1 MMRARHHVCAGAL
14 VRCLSLL
21 GALGLAPAAVAQNIW
36 DETTAALSQ
45 PAEMPEGWQFEDDL
59 FALLDLGEAL
69 FEAKFTA
76 LDGAGRPNATQAALP
91 NRPRKPLTQAFS
103 RTSGPDASACSS
115 CHNAPLSG
123 GAGDYVTN
131 VFTSSGFANA
141 VFETTDPELSN
152 ERGTNHLFGSGLVEL
167 LAREMTRSLQDQRE
181 QALATAREQ
190 GSSVRV
196 DLSAKGIGFGTLVA
210 LPDGLVDASGVEGVD
225 PDLIIKPFTHKG
237 VIRSLRQFTVTAL
250 NHHSG
255 MQATERFGARWTGET
270 DFDGDGYLDEM
281 NAGQI
286 AALVAW
292 QATLPPPGRATDL
305 PDEWQAAATRG
316 EALFSDFGCSSC
328 HVAALPLESLDFHDP
343 GPLDTAGTLNSGD
356 VRHPAI
362 YDLTLLEW
370 SATLPR
376 NEDGHVM
383 VPLFGDLKRH
393 RMTDAEV
400 NGFGNERVVQGF
412 VDTNVFMTTEL
423 WGVGSTAPFGHR
435 NDMTT
440 MDQAIRAHGGDSR
453 ASHDA
458 YVNADPAER
467 SAIIAFLKSLIIED
481 ETDAAD

>member
-1 MMRARHHVCAGAL
+1 MSISAPR
-14 VRCLSLL
+14 
-21 GALGLAPAAVAQNIW
+21 GLA
-36 DETTAALSQ
+36 
-45 PAEMPEGWQFEDDL
+45 
-59 FALLDLGEAL
+59 
-69 FEAKFTA
+69 
-76 LDGAGRPNATQAALP
+76 
-91 NRPRKPLTQAFS
+91 
-103 RTSGPDASACSS
+103 
-115 CHNAPLSG
+115 
-123 GAGDYVTN
+123 
-131 VFTSSGFANA
+131 
-141 VFETTDPELSN
+141 
-152 ERGTNHLFGSGLVEL
+152 
-167 LAREMTRSLQDQRE
+167 
-181 QALATAREQ
+181 
-190 GSSVRV
+190 
-196 DLSAKGIGFGTLVA
+196 GTLVA

-343 GPLDTAGTLNSGD
+343 SARHRRHLNSGD

-400 NGFGNERVVQGF
+400 NLYGNERVVQCF
-412 VDTNVFMTTEL
+412 VYTIVFKTTEL
-423 WGVGSTAPFGHR
+423 SGVGSKAPYGHR
-435 NDMTT
+435 KHKTT
-440 MDQAIRAHGGDSR
+440 MDQAIRAWGDSR
-453 ASHDA
+453 ACVTPMPPRPGRA
-458 YVNADPAER
+458 PAV
-467 SAIIAFLKSLIIED
+467 IAFLKSLIIED